1 MTQINKRIIMHYGS
15 DVVDEPII
23 YALVKDYKMIP
34 NIFKARVSPEK
45 EGYLAMQLSGEEED
59 YYKSLEYLKS
69 LNIQVED
76 FAERVVWDQN
86 ICIQCGACTGICPSK
101 ALYLKRP
108 EMTVAFDEDKCIVCN
123 QCICACPVHA
133 VRLDI

>member
-1 MTQINKRIIMHYGS
+1 MAIINKRIIMRYGS
-15 DVVDEPII
+15 DVVDEPIV
-23 YALVKDYKMIP
+23 YALVKHYNMIP

-69 LNIQVED
+69 LNIRVED
-76 FAERVVWDQN
+76 FAERVLWDAN
-86 ICIQCGACTGICPSK
+86 TCIQCGACTGICPSK
-101 ALYLKRP
+101 ALFLNRP
-108 EMTVAFDEDKCIVCN
+108 EMTVEFNEEKCIVCYE
-123 QCICACPVHA
+123 CIAACPVNA